1 MSSTYKKYIDKVRS
15 VITSNPFS
23 KIANIIKDYNKLSK
37 LSEADLEKT
46 MPNSFSLVKSFMVD
60 FKSAV
65 KVDLENLNNK
75 QEQMTGESYISK
87 SKNIYNEKLD
97 IPTIMKIIPVTYF
110 IFTFLLMFG
119 EERFEKMHNGILD
132 FLDRTLGPYLDDPK
146 IRANNARIREE
157 EKKKLEEEKKKKN

>member
-15 VITSNPFS
+15 AIASNPFS
-23 KIANIIKDYNKLSK
+23 KIVNIIKDYNKLTK

-46 MPNSFSLVKSFMVD
+46 MPKSFSLVKSFMVD

-97 IPTIMKIIPVTYF
+97 IPTIMHFFKSF
-110 IFTFLLMFG
+110 FA
-119 EERFEKMHNGILD
+119 KHQ
-132 FLDRTLGPYLDDPK
+132 
-146 IRANNARIREE
+146 
-157 EKKKLEEEKKKKN
+157 